1 MEKNPAYTL
10 QLSQKFDFQPSTTKP
25 DKKNNPTIQSGQI
38 WPLGGFKGGFYFMKI
53 NNIQI

>member
-25 DKKNNPTIQSGQI
+25 DNIGHPTVKPGKFGPWGDFEGS
-38 WPLGGFKGGFYFMKI
+38 FTFCE
-53 NNIQI
+53 N